1 MVVVLVT
8 TNVMV
13 QFRPAAEDAILKG
26 AVKLEDNTEN
36 GVEPAADPTEHVV
49 KQHEYEQV
57 GEHVSL
63 LMDAQQELGPTFE
76 IWLEGHVQ
84 FKYMFV

>member
-26 AVKLEDNTEN
+26 AVKLERRARREDKKALKNAYKAEEIRQE
-36 GVEPAADPTEHVV
+36 GLAAKTRGALTKGRV
-49 KQHEYEQV
+49 
-57 GEHVSL
+57 L
-63 LMDAQQELGPTFE
+63 L
-76 IWLEGHVQ
+76 
-84 FKYMFV
+84 